1 MISLYGKQYE
11 WFQRKV
17 KKGHLIRQ
25 GCIVSFLG
33 NYTKQDNKLVAL
45 YLNFLMEEIQYSAF
59 TSSLFMNTEIS
70 SVCLKALE
78 FTDFSNSWNIDLF
91 LFLF

>member
-17 KKGHLIRQ
+17 KKSHLIRQ

-45 YLNFLMEEIQYSAF
+45 YLYFDGRNPVLCIHVF
-59 TSSLFMNTEIS
+59 TVYEY
-70 SVCLKALE
+70 
-78 FTDFSNSWNIDLF
+78 
-91 LFLF
+91 